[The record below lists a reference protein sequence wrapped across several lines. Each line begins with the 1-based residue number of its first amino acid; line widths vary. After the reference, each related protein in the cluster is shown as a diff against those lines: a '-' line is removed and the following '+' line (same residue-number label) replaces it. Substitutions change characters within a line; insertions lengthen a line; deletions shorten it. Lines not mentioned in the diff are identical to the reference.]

1 MKKIIFDVGANDGSS
16 CLHLQNENSK
26 IFAFE
31 PTPYLLNKYLYQYQ
45 NENYVV
51 IDKAVSNFN
60 GKAIFK
66 IAGQHD
72 WGCSSLNTFN
82 DNLSETWKGRT
93 DFVVTEEIEVDVIT
107 LEKFIIDNDINT
119 IDWLHIDTQGSDL
132 NVLKGLKDKISI
144 VVAGVIEAPADESVK
159 LYKEQALKEESI
171 DFLIKNGFKINSM
184 EYQMNEYNIYFSRS

>member
-1 MKKIIFDVGANDGSS
+1 MGANDGSS
-16 CLHLQNENSK
+16 CLHLQNKNSK

-60 GKAIFK
+60 GKAAFK

-82 DNLSETWKGRT
+82 DNLSETWKCRT
-93 DFVVTEEIEVDVIT
+93 DFLVTEEIEVDVIT

-159 LYKEQALKEESI
+159 LYKEQPSKEESI
-171 DFLIKNGFKINSM
+171 DFLIKNKFKVNSM

>member
-72 WGCSSLNTFN
+72 WGCSSLNTFS

-93 DFVVTEEIEVDVIT
+93 DFLVTEEIEVDVIT

-159 LYKEQALKEESI
+159 LYKEQPSKEESI
-171 DFLIKNGFKINSM
+171 DFLIKNGFKVNSM